1 MKTVADILKTQR
13 EKKKLTLEDIH
24 KFIKI
29 HPRYLSAL
37 ESGDYSAFS
46 GKVHAKGF
54 LKIYAQFL
62 NLNVEE
68 VLAFFRREY
77 EYDYEKTSSII
88 ENKKFKTF
96 DAPKL
101 IITPAVVLSGVFIV
115 LLVGFFGYLFYQ
127 YRTYSGAPKLDIYS
141 PKNSQ
146 IITSEN
152 LDITGKTEMESVLFI
167 NNQKVNLNTDG
178 SFATTIKLKE
188 GLNTIS
194 FLSVNKLG
202 KESEDA
208 RTVIF
213 RSAKEV
219 KEASESSKITY

>member
-77 EYDYEKTSSII
+77 ESDYEKTSSII

-127 YRTYSGAPKLDIYS
+127 YRTYSGAPKLDIY
-141 PKNSQ
+141 
-146 IITSEN
+146 
-152 LDITGKTEMESVLFI
+152 
-167 NNQKVNLNTDG
+167 
-178 SFATTIKLKE
+178 
-188 GLNTIS
+188 
-194 FLSVNKLG
+194 
-202 KESEDA
+202 
-208 RTVIF
+208 
-213 RSAKEV
+213 
-219 KEASESSKITY
+219 